1 MCGIAGLWSGSGGGG
16 EGELAA
22 LALAMADRLAHRGP
36 EDRGAWADPAA
47 GVALGHRRLAIIDL
61 SPAGRQPMPSA
72 DGRLVITFNGEI
84 YNFAELRAE
93 LDREAAVAWRG
104 HCDTEVLLEAAA
116 RWGLE
121 ATLRKCVGMFALAL
135 WDRERNRLVLAR
147 DRLGVKPLY
156 YGWQGDTFFFA
167 SELKALAAH
176 PGFRPR
182 LSREAL
188 ALFLRHGYIPA
199 PYCIYE
205 GVFKLPAG
213 SILTVEGPRPGDR
226 AVSHSFWSLEEVA
239 RRGLENPF
247 AGPPEEAVERLEAL
261 LLDAVRLRLVADVP
275 LGAFLSGGIDSSL
288 VVALM
293 QSLCPRPVKTF
304 TIGFREEHFD
314 EASHAKRVA
323 DSLGT
328 DHTALYLTWDEA
340 RRVIPE
346 LPGLFDEPF
355 ADPSQ
360 IPTYLVS
367 RLARREVT
375 VSLSGDGGDEL
386 FAGYQTYA
394 WMRSLSQGPGRFP
407 RPARLCLAG
416 LLRLLPATV
425 WESLLP
431 GREVG
436 QRLHRLAEVL
446 SARDQEEMYLRLIS
460 HWREPERLVGMAE
473 PPTHFTSPRPG
484 PVSEQILTRIMFLD
498 GVTYLP
504 DDILTKLDRASMAVA
519 LEGRVPLLDHR
530 VVEFSWSLPLSLKVR
545 EGKPKWPLRQVLFR
559 HVPHALVERPKH
571 GFAVP
576 LGEWL
581 RGPLRP
587 WAEEHLSPARLRE
600 EGVLAP
606 DLVARRWAEH
616 LAGGRNWQYS
626 LWNVLMFQLWHQAN
640 PC

>member
-1 MCGIAGLWSGSGGGG
+1 M
-16 EGELAA
+16 
-22 LALAMADRLAHRGP
+22 
-36 EDRGAWADPAA
+36 
-47 GVALGHRRLAIIDL
+47 
-61 SPAGRQPMPSA
+61 
-72 DGRLVITFNGEI
+72 
-84 YNFAELRAE
+84 
-93 LDREAAVAWRG
+93 
-104 HCDTEVLLEAAA
+104 
-116 RWGLE
+116 
-121 ATLRKCVGMFALAL
+121 
-135 WDRERNRLVLAR
+135 
-147 DRLGVKPLY
+147 
-156 YGWQGDTFFFA
+156 
-167 SELKALAAH
+167 
-176 PGFRPR
+176 
-182 LSREAL
+182 
-188 ALFLRHGYIPA
+188 
-199 PYCIYE
+199 
-205 GVFKLPAG
+205 
-213 SILTVEGPRPGDR
+213 
-226 AVSHSFWSLEEVA
+226 
-239 RRGLENPF
+239 
-247 AGPPEEAVERLEAL
+247 
-261 LLDAVRLRLVADVP
+261 
-275 LGAFLSGGIDSSL
+275 
-288 VVALM
+288 
-293 QSLCPRPVKTF
+293 
-304 TIGFREEHFD
+304 
-314 EASHAKRVA
+314 
-323 DSLGT
+323 
-328 DHTALYLTWDEA
+328 
-340 RRVIPE
+340 
-346 LPGLFDEPF
+346 
-355 ADPSQ
+355 
-360 IPTYLVS
+360 
-367 RLARREVT
+367 T

-394 WMRSLSQGPGRFP
+394 WMRSPLPGPRRFP

-626 LWNVLMFQLWHQAN
+626 LWNVLMFQLWHQASPASRPAEETAMSIPPFLRPGEKLAAITLDLEDRLRRPGGEPSTCATGGRKSPSWPGSWPRGGRRSRSSSAPTCWPTTPRPN
-640 PC
+640 GSWPGWGPTAIATPTATTPAPSTAPTRSPPATRPSPASSARSPWATAPPRGC